1 MKTLIV
7 KDDFTSCNLLAGV
20 LEKEGHEV
28 MATANVAEAWRALQP
43 GDTPA
48 LEAGAN
54 DCLCG
59 GEWHDIQ
66 V

>member
-7 KDDFTSCNLLAGV
+7 EDDFASRNLLTGV
-20 LEKEGHEV
+20 LEKEGREV
-28 MATANVAEAWRALQP
+28 PATADVAEAWRALQP
-43 GDTPA
+43 GDPPA
-48 LEAGAN
+48 LEAGAD
-54 DCLCG
+54 DCPCG